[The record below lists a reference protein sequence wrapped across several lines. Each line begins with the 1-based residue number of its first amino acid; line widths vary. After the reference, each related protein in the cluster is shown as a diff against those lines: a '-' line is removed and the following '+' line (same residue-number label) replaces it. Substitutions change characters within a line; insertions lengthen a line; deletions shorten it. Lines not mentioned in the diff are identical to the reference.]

1 MDIEKRVANLEKL
14 VNSLIK
20 TVNNNKFYTDA
31 DINGTKQSVSAVTPY
46 VSTQIAYIGD
56 TTVDFIDAPKGV
68 VSVYFDEAE
77 NVPNYQL
84 LDLGDRIRIT
94 FEALEHIT
102 TITLVISQIKEE
114 QR

>member
-1 MDIEKRVANLEKL
+1 MDLKKRVENLEKL

-20 TVNNNKFYTDA
+20 TINNNKFYTDA
-31 DINGTKQSVSAVTPY
+31 DINGTRQSVNAVTPY

-56 TTVDFIDAPKGV
+56 TTVDFIDAPKGI
-68 VSVYFDEAE
+68 VSVYFGEAE

-84 LDLGDRIRIT
+84 FDLGDRLRIT
-94 FEALEHIT
+94 FEALEYMT

-114 QR
+114 QK